1 MIVWQAKHCSAPLSQ
16 PTLPRFLLALASLAI
31 AGNALATAS
40 DEVMVGGQLR
50 EARMFSVSGPPRM
63 LSSFRGKPLIINV
76 WASWCGPCRQEMNS
90 LQQLSKIDLRKQ
102 FNVIG
107 ISIDDD
113 AIAATEF
120 VNKAELTFDNFVDHK
135 LGLETML
142 GANTIPLTILVDG
155 NGHVLARIR
164 GSRNWTSP
172 ASIALVEKTLG
183 FHISR

>member
-1 MIVWQAKHCSAPLSQ
+1 MIVWRAKDFSARFLQ

-31 AGNALATAS
+31 ADSTLASAPG
-40 DEVMVGGQLR
+40 EVMIGGQLH
-50 EARMFSVSGPPRM
+50 EARMFSVSGSPRM

-120 VNKAELTFDNFVDHK
+120 VSKAELTFDNFVDHK
-135 LGLETML
+135 LVLETML
-142 GANTIPLTILVDG
+142 GANTVPLTLLVDA
-155 NGHVLARIR
+155 NGRVLSRIR
-164 GSRNWTSP
+164 GSHNWTSP

>member
-1 MIVWQAKHCSAPLSQ
+1 MIVWRAKDFSARFLQ
-16 PTLPRFLLALASLAI
+16 PALPRFLLTLASLAI
-31 AGNALATAS
+31 AANALATAS
-40 DEVMVGGQLR
+40 GEVSVGGQLR

-113 AIAATEF
+113 AIAAAEF
-120 VNKAELTFDNFVDHK
+120 VIKSKLSFENFVDHK
-135 LGLETML
+135 LVLETML

-155 NGHVLARIR
+155 SGNVLARIR
-164 GSRNWTSP
+164 GSHNWTSP
-172 ASIALVEKTLG
+172 ASIALVQKTLG
-183 FHISR
+183 IQISR